1 MLIIYWQFRNLK
13 VFLFLVSY
21 IIIYLYFVS
30 VLCVSSH
37 FSIRFQTYFRVTR
50 FDYMPGL
57 IFFASGL
64 FAYSHMDFDVDR
76 NTNDTGDPSLA
87 EMAIKALRILANNP
101 EGYFLFVEGKS
112 EITISERKS
121 HLQLCSRRRKE

>member
-1 MLIIYWQFRNLK
+1 MILS
-13 VFLFLVSY
+13 VFLVPY
-21 IIIYLYFVS
+21 IFIYLHFVRYS
-30 VLCVSSH
+30 GFCVLYVSSH
-37 FSIRFQTYFRVTR
+37 LSIRFQTCFRVIR
-50 FDYMPGL
+50 SDYLPRL
-57 IFFASGL
+57 IFFVAGL

-112 EITISERKS
+112 EVTTSERKS
-121 HLQLCSRRRKE
+121 HLQLCLQRRKE

>member
-1 MLIIYWQFRNLK
+1 MSSPY
-13 VFLFLVSY
+13 FLFLILYVF
-21 IIIYLYFVS
+21 IPLYFLQYS
-30 VLCVSSH
+30 CFYILWYILWST
-37 FSIRFQTYFRVTR
+37 RFQTCFRVTR
-50 FDYMPGL
+50 SDYLPRL
-57 IFFASGL
+57 ISFAAGL

-112 EITISERKS
+112 EVTTSERKS
-121 HLQLCSRRRKE
+121 HLQLCTWRRKE